1 MGTFGCF
8 WENVVCATGRNFSL
22 GKSRKWVDSIKGV
35 WGEYSLKWEI
45 PLNEEI
51 VEG

>member
-22 GKSRKWVDSIKGV
+22 GKSRKWVDSIKGMR
-35 WGEYSLKWEI
+35 GIFLKMG
-45 PLNEEI
+45 NS
-51 VEG
+51 VK